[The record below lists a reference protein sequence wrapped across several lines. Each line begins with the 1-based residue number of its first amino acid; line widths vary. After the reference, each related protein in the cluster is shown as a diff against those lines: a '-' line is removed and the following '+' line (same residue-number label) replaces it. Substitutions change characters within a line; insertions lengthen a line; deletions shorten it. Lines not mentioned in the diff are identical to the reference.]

1 MGNEFVD
8 RELQCK
14 DCPTKFIFS
23 AGEQEFFAQKQ
34 LQDPVRCKPC
44 RAAKRAQKDAQGGSG
59 NGGGGNGGGNGGGSR
74 PVVTEV
80 HTRRGGGGGGG
91 GRGRRR
97 SYDDDRNY

>member
-1 MGNEFVD
+1 MSGFVD

-14 DCPTKFIFS
+14 DCPNKFIFS

-44 RAAKRAQKDAQGGSG
+44 RAAKRAQKDAQA
-59 NGGGGNGGGNGGGSR
+59 GGNGGGNGGGGGGR

-80 HTRRGGGGGGG
+80 SNRRSFGGGGG

-97 SYDDDRNY
+97 NHDHDDNSYD